1 LSNVKDNAR
10 RMTIETVLVDNM
22 EYLSALNAVR
32 RVSVPINGAVIRE
45 RSREVSSMT
54 GSTPRA
60 YRDVSVSP
68 EV

>member
-1 LSNVKDNAR
+1 
-10 RMTIETVLVDNM
+10 VDNM
-22 EYLSALNAVR
+22 EHLSALNAVR

-60 YRDVSVSP
+60 YRAVSVSP